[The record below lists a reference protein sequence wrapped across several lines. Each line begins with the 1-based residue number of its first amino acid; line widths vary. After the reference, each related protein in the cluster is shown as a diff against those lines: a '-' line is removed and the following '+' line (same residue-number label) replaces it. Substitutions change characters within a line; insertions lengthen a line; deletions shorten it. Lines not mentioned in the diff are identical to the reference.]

1 MRLHKRVETLLRCL
15 RIEGA
20 SARKANAFT
29 QRDAPGQRILLRDR
43 FRQPGLQLHLV
54 CETEQRLANAVANA
68 GPAAIVAVRIDV
80 RLAIFSVESGIAK
93 NEGLSLRLLRRL
105 LFRCAAAKAERQ
117 RKQRQQQK

>member
-1 MRLHKRVETLLRCL
+1 MMQAYGNLCADREGLSLCCDRSDVQIASSACVRLHKRVETLLRSL

-54 CETEQRLANAVANA
+54 CETE
-68 GPAAIVAVRIDV
+68 
-80 RLAIFSVESGIAK
+80 
-93 NEGLSLRLLRRL
+93 
-105 LFRCAAAKAERQ
+105 
-117 RKQRQQQK
+117 

>member
-1 MRLHKRVETLLRCL
+1 MRLHKRVETLLRSL

-68 GPAAIVAVRIDV
+68 GPAAVVAVRIDV
-80 RLAIFSVESGIAK
+80 RLTIFSVEGGVAK
-93 NEGLSLRLLRRL
+93 NEGLALRLLRRL
-105 LFRCAAAKAERQ
+105 LFSCTAAKAERQ